1 MPNERKSVSELTS
14 HKPFY
19 PNLPRK
25 DKEELIGVPFVIY
38 GWEIV
43 NDWNSQFGKS
53 SFVIVAG
60 GDEDSKEPEFTTLLS
75 GMVIMKKME
84 ALRKKAIK
92 ECMATLVKQPSES
105 GNEYYDLI

>member
-1 MPNERKSVSELTS
+1 MPERKSVSELIS

-19 PNLPRK
+19 PDLPRK
-25 DKEELIGVPFVIY
+25 DKDELIGASFVIY
-38 GWEIV
+38 AWDVV

-53 SFVIVAG
+53 SFVIVAA

-75 GMVIMKKME
+75 GIVIMKKME
-84 ALRKKAIK
+84 SLRKKSIK
-92 ECMATLVKQPSES
+92 ECMATLVKKDSGN